1 MWKSKKFIIGALL
14 ATVVLVGGIG
24 GAVLA
29 QTGDEDVSQP
39 VARREALLER
49 VTEIY
54 QENTGVAIDAQQ
66 LKDAF
71 TQASSEM
78 RIEALQSHI
87 QDLVDQGKLTQ
98 EQADQYLEWWESKP
112 DFPVRSGFRCRGG
125 LQGRG
130 QHDCGQLNHQANP
143 DELCVP
149 QGPFS
154 LQNI

>member
-39 VARREALLER
+39 AAQHEALLER

-54 QENTGVAIDAQQ
+54 QENTGVAIDPQQ

-78 RIEALQSHI
+78 RIEALQSHL
-87 QDLVDQGKLTQ
+87 QDLVDQGKITQ

-112 DFPVRSGFRCRGG
+112 DFPARFGFRGRGG

-130 QHDCGQLNHQANP
+130 QHDCGQLTP
-143 DELCVP
+143 P
-149 QGPFS
+149 S
-154 LQNI
+154 

>member
-29 QTGDEDVSQP
+29 QTGDEDVSHPAAQG
-39 VARREALLER
+39 EALLER
-49 VTEIY
+49 VSEIY
-54 QENTGVAIDAQQ
+54 LENTGVAIDTQQ

-78 RIEALQSHI
+78 RIEAFQSHL
-87 QDLVDQGKLTQ
+87 QDLVDQGEITQ

-112 DFPVRSGFRCRGG
+112 DFPIRSGFRGRGG

-130 QHDCGQLNHQANP
+130 QSNSPASP
-143 DELCVP
+143 DGLRAP
-149 QGPFS
+149 QGPFPP
-154 LQNI
+154 QNI

>member
-1 MWKSKKFIIGALL
+1 MGNSKTVIIGALF

-125 LQGRG
+125 LQAVVNMTVGK
-130 QHDCGQLNHQANP
+130 
-143 DELCVP
+143 
-149 QGPFS
+149 
-154 LQNI
+154 